1 MTVRGATRRE
11 SPDGHVLYIEDI
23 RRHLG
28 VRSGAGKSDA
38 LPDTPKTRPEVILI
52 GHDMHGD
59 FRNMERD
66 DIDLRRTFNYS
77 GCLDTAAILEDT
89 DACIGKSLSSLVSHY
104 DLAKLEWK
112 VPASNK
118 VPGKYAFVGSHCAGN
133 DAIKN
138 LEAGLAQALDLTVN
152 TPGHKSMD
160 EPKLPNDWLDKS
172 LQAMNTSMILL
183 AYDTESVEIPKY
195 KPNVPNRTSEHG
207 FAWLRIADIAN
218 IAPGHNACNWRPF
231 IHARHWINSDFR
243 NFKNRFYCVGNP
255 LGFWPEY
262 GKSQYYRVR
271 EGPAVFH
278 RMFEE
283 IANFP
288 AGSVKEDESIGGVAA
303 LLEKTTLVGSSADN
317 QNDLDTERNHPF
329 SRDIPLRGTGDFRGN
344 PGRGHGGHL
353 NNNGGTRGNRGNS
366 ADNQNDLDSEGNHP
380 LSRAI
385 PLRGRGGF
393 RGNPGRGN
401 RRRINNSGGT
411 LGSRGN
417 SAGGRGNPSAN
428 RGRSRGNWRGQ

>member
-11 SPDGHVLYIEDI
+11 SPDGHVLYIEEL

-28 VRSGAGKSDA
+28 IVSSAGASESSQ
-38 LPDTPKTRPEVILI
+38 DTPKTRPEVILI

-66 DIDLRRTFNYS
+66 GIDLRRVFNYS

-89 DACIGKSLSSLVSHY
+89 DAYIGRSLSSLVSHY
-104 DLAKLEWK
+104 DLAELEWK

-138 LEAGLAQALDLTVN
+138 LEAALAQALDLMVN
-152 TPGHKSMD
+152 TPGHKSID
-160 EPKLPNDWLDKS
+160 EPTLPKDWLDKP

-231 IHARHWINSDFR
+231 IRARHWINQDFR

-283 IANFP
+283 IANFA
-288 AGSVKEDESIGGVAA
+288 AGSVEGDEAIGEVTA
-303 LLEKTTLVGSSADN
+303 LLEETTLVEDSEDK
-317 QNDLDTERNHPF
+317 QDDLLDAEGNHPF
-329 SRDIPLRGTGDFRGN
+329 SRDIPMRGRGGFRGN
-344 PGRGHGGHL
+344 SGRGSRGDI
-353 NNNGGTRGNRGNS
+353 NNSGGTRGNRGNS
-366 ADNQNDLDSEGNHP
+366 AG
-380 LSRAI
+380 
-385 PLRGRGGF
+385 GRGY
-393 RGNPGRGN
+393 
-401 RRRINNSGGT
+401 
-411 LGSRGN
+411 SRGN
-417 SAGGRGNPSAN
+417 GW
-428 RGRSRGNWRGQ
+428 RSRGNWRGQ